1 MELTNKT
8 CWVVGASSGIGAAVA
23 QELLA
28 RGARVAISARRQD
41 KLDAVAGGNMLTVT
55 VDVTDK
61 DSLQAAAKRVRD
73 DLGPIDLVVLCA
85 GTWTQMDPLHWDPDA
100 FAAMVGVNLV
110 GMSNGLAAVLPD
122 MLARRSGV
130 IAGVASVAGYRGLSG
145 AEGYGPTK
153 AAQINLL
160 ESLRISVAA
169 HGVRVTTICPGFVR
183 TELTATNSFP
193 MPFIIEPAAAAKAIC
208 DGLERDRNEIVFPA
222 PMAVLAKAA
231 RLVPVSLWASLWIR
245 SARSQKKVS
254 T

>member
-1 MELTNKT
+1 MELTNKV

-23 QELLA
+23 QELLS

-41 KLDAVAGGNMLTVT
+41 KLDAVANGAMLAVP

-61 DSLQAAAKRVRD
+61 DSLQAAAARVRG

-100 FAAMVGVNLV
+100 FEAMVGVNLV
-110 GMSNGLAAVLPD
+110 GMSNGLAAVLPE
-122 MLARRSGV
+122 MLARGSGV

-160 ESLRISVAA
+160 EALRISVASR
-169 HGVRVTTICPGFVR
+169 GVRITTVCPGFVR
-183 TELTATNSFP
+183 TELTATNSFR
-193 MPFIIEPAAAAKAIC
+193 MPFIIEADAAARAIC
-208 DGLERDRNEIVFPA
+208 DGLERDRTEIVFPA

-231 RLVPVSLWASLWIR
+231 RLVPVSLWASLWSR
-245 SARSQKKVS
+245 AARAKEASA
-254 T
+254 